1 MATSPTTQEKTITVG
16 EYGIS
21 TPDPTDEE
29 IFAFFND
36 ILQDDRGMI
45 GKTWKNYINV
55 LNYLLRIDSS
65 IAEQKFKEFKEKA
78 NVQRIISQ
86 QKLVGDMLGF
96 DYYKE
101 NAQKLDTEYSRIEN
115 KHIVSEYQRPTAFK
129 YALNMWLSIHH

>member
-1 MATSPTTQEKTITVG
+1 MATSPTTQEKTMTVD
-16 EYGIS
+16 ECGIS

-65 IAEQKFKEFKEKA
+65 LAEQKFKEFKEKA
-78 NVQRIISQ
+78 NVQRTISQ
-86 QKLVGDMLGF
+86 QKLIGDMLGF
-96 DYYKE
+96 DYYKK
-101 NAQKLDTEYSRIEN
+101 NAKELDTIYSSIKNER
-115 KHIVSEYQRPTAFK
+115 IVSEYQRPTAFK